1 MDINSSGKFI
11 FLGGARSGKSQ
22 MAELAIAKGHP
33 AICYL
38 ATAPRAWSEADPDF
52 AARVRQHQERRGSNW
67 HSVELA
73 APGDL
78 YGFIERAE
86 LPTLVDSVGGWIA
99 GDPNF
104 LPDLERLQAAIRDC
118 QVPLSFVAE
127 EVGLSVHPV
136 SDAGRRYVELL
147 GRTNQAIAG
156 CVDRAFLVVAG
167 RLTELYSPTY
177 LEGQK

>member
-22 MAELAIAKGHP
+22 IAELAIAKRHP

-38 ATAPRAWSEADPDF
+38 ATAPRAWSVADADF
-52 AARVRQHQERRGSNW
+52 AARLVQHQARRGSNW
-67 HSVELA
+67 QSVELA

-78 YGFIERAE
+78 YEFIERAE
-86 LPTLVDSVGGWIA
+86 LPTLIDSVGGWLA
-99 GDPNF
+99 GDPDF
-104 LPDLERLQAAIRDC
+104 QPDLKRLQAAIRNC
-118 QVPLSFVAE
+118 PSPLSFVAE

-156 CVDRAFLVVAG
+156 CVDRAFFVVAG
-167 RLTELYSPTY
+167 RLTELYSPTFF
-177 LEGQK
+177 EGQK